1 MEKIWHHTFYNE
13 LRVAPEEHPVL
24 LSESPLN
31 PKANRE
37 KMIQIMF
44 ETYNVPASY
53 VAATGILSHYSSG
66 GSISLVVEVGD
77 GVITVFPVYLGYGI
91 PSAILRLNIG
101 GRDVTDYLFK
111 ILGERGYNF
120 ETSAEKEFVRD
131 IKEKIGYV
139 ALDYDLEMQ
148 KSQESA
154 AIEKSYELPDGE
166 IITIGNE
173 RFRAPE
179 ILFQPSLI
187 GREIVGIHQLIYNSI
202 MKCDSDIRKDLYSNI
217 FLTGGSTMFEGFAD
231 RIQKE
236 VTSLA
241 PSSMKIK
248 VISQPERKYSTWI
261 GGSIISSL
269 STFSKTWIS
278 KEEYDEFGP
287 RIVHT
292 KCIGF

>member
-13 LRVAPEEHPVL
+13 IRTAPEEHPVL

-37 KMIQIMF
+37 KMAQIMF
-44 ETYNVPASY
+44 ETFDVPASY
-53 VAATGILSHYSSG
+53 IAATGILTHYSSG
-66 GSISLVVEVGD
+66 RSVSLSVEVGD
-77 GVITVFPVYLGYGI
+77 GVISVFPIYEGYAI
-91 PSAILRLNIG
+91 SSAILRLNLG

-120 ETSAEKEFVRD
+120 ETSAEKENIREV
-131 IKEKIGYV
+131 KEKLGFV
-139 ALDYDLEMQ
+139 ALDYDLEMK
-148 KSQESA
+148 KSEESIE
-154 AIEKSYELPDGE
+154 IEKNYELPDGQV
-166 IITIGNE
+166 ITIGNE

-179 ILFQPSLI
+179 ILFQPSMI

-202 MKCDSDIRKDLYSNI
+202 MKCDIDTRKDLYSNI
-217 FLTGGSTMFEGFAD
+217 FLTGAATLFDGFTE

-236 VTSLA
+236 VRNLA

-248 VISQPERKYSTWI
+248 VIASHERRYSTWI
-261 GGSIISSL
+261 GGSILSSL
-269 STFSKTWIS
+269 STFQHMWIS

-287 RIVHT
+287 TIAHR
-292 KCIGF
+292 KCF